1 MSAVTLP
8 TAARPA
14 RWSDLLARL
23 DKPLLLTAL
32 TLLALGLIMVA
43 SASMPLAD
51 HQFNDPFRFFRRQ
64 CLYALLG
71 LGLGA
76 LVLRLPLDRLQQLGF
91 TLMAISFA
99 LLVVVLVPGVGK
111 VVNGSARWLDLV
123 VLRIQVSEPA
133 RLGLLIYLAG
143 FLVRRQVE
151 VRDTFF
157 GVGKVMALLAA
168 AGLLLLVEPDLGAAV
183 VLTLAVM
190 VMLWV
195 AGAPILPFILLLGA
209 GVGSLYLL
217 ITLSPYRL
225 ARLTGFMDPWADPYN
240 TGFQLTQ
247 SLMAIGSG
255 HWFGLGLGSSVQ
267 KMFYLPEAHT
277 DFLFAI
283 LAEELGLVGSLAVIA
298 LYSLLFWRSL
308 RIANAAAQRGHWYG
322 AYLTIGLGVWLASQA
337 FINLG
342 VNMGLLPTKG
352 LTLPLMSYGGSS
364 LLVVCLIIAL
374 ILRVSLENNEPPLQ
388 TKNREAR
395 S

>member
-8 TAARPA
+8 RAKTRHDWRTLVARVDAPLALAAIG
-14 RWSDLLARL
+14 LLM
-23 DKPLLLTAL
+23 
-32 TLLALGLIMVA
+32 LGLIMVA

-51 HQFNDPFRFFRRQ
+51 HRFDDPFRFLRRQ
-64 CLYALLG
+64 LVYAVFG
-71 LGLGA
+71 VAIAAAA
-76 LVLRLPLDRLQQLGF
+76 LKMPLARLQQLGF
-91 TLMAISFA
+91 TLMAVSFV
-99 LLVVVLVPGVGK
+99 LLIVVLIPGVGK
-111 VVNGSARWLDLV
+111 VVNGSARWLDLFV
-123 VLRIQVSEPA
+123 IRIQVSEPA
-133 RLGLLIYLAG
+133 RLGLLIFLAG

-168 AGLLLLVEPDLGAAV
+168 AGLLLLAEPDLGAAV

-190 VMLWV
+190 AMLWV
-195 AGAPILPFILLLGA
+195 AGAPMLPFVLLLVMGM
-209 GVGSLYLL
+209 GSLYLL
-217 ITLSPYRL
+217 IALSPYRL
-225 ARLTGFMDPWADPYN
+225 ARLTGFMDPWADPFN

-255 HWFGLGLGSSVQ
+255 HWFGLGLGGSVQ

-283 LAEELGLVGSLAVIA
+283 LAEELGLVGSLSVVMLYA
-298 LYSLLFWRSL
+298 LVFWRSL
-308 RIANAAAQRGHWYG
+308 RIADAAARSGRWFG
-322 AYLTIGLGVWLASQA
+322 AYLAVGLSVWLTSQA
-337 FINLG
+337 FINIG

-364 LLVVCLIIAL
+364 LLVVCTIIGL
-374 ILRVSLENNEPPLQ
+374 ILRIGIENADPPVQ
-388 TKNREAR
+388 TRKPGRK

>member
-1 MSAVTLP
+1 MSAVSLP
-8 TAARPA
+8 SSARPA
-14 RWSDLLARL
+14 SRAVILARL
-23 DKPLLLTAL
+23 DAPLLLAAL
-32 TLLALGLIMVA
+32 ALLALGLIMVA

-51 HQFNDPFRFFRRQ
+51 HQFNDPFRYFRRQ
-64 CLYALLG
+64 FLYALLG

-76 LVLRLPLDRLQQLGF
+76 LVLRLSLKRLQPLGF

-99 LLVVVLVPGVGK
+99 LLLVVLVPGVGK
-111 VVNGSARWLDLV
+111 VVNGSARWLDLGI
-123 VLRIQVSEPA
+123 LRIQVSEPA

-168 AGLLLLVEPDLGAAV
+168 AGVLLLGEPDLGAAV

-190 VMLWV
+190 AMLWV
-195 AGAPILPFILLLGA
+195 AAAPILPFIILLGC
-209 GVGSLYLL
+209 GMGGLYLL
-217 ITLSPYRL
+217 IALSPYRL
-225 ARLTGFMDPWADPYN
+225 ARLTGFMDPWADPFN

-283 LAEELGLVGSLAVIA
+283 LAEELGLMGSLTVIA
-298 LYSLLFWRSL
+298 LYALMFWRCL
-308 RIANAAAQRGHWYG
+308 RIADTAAQRGRWFG
-322 AYLTIGLGVWLASQA
+322 AYLTMGLGVWLASQA
-337 FINLG
+337 LINIG

-364 LLVVCLIIAL
+364 LLVMCVMIAL
-374 ILRVSLENNEPPLQ
+374 ILRVGIENAEPAIPPHQ
-388 TKNREAR
+388 RGRR

>member
-1 MSAVTLP
+1 MSAVIAKD
-8 TAARPA
+8 AARTEG
-14 RWSDLLARL
+14 WSGVLTRVDT
-23 DKPLLLTAL
+23 PLLLTAL

-64 CLYALLG
+64 FLYALLG

-76 LVLRLPLDRLQQLGF
+76 LVLRLSLDRLQQLGF

-123 VLRIQVSEPA
+123 VLRVQVSEPA

-157 GVGKVMALLAA
+157 GIGKIMAVLAA

-195 AGAPILPFILLLGA
+195 AGAPILPFVVLLGA

-217 ITLSPYRL
+217 IMLSPYRL
-225 ARLTGFMDPWADPYN
+225 ARLTGFMDPWADPYK

-283 LAEELGLVGSLAVIA
+283 LAEELGLVGSLAVIG
-298 LYSLLFWRSL
+298 LYGLLFWRSL
-308 RIANAAAQRGHWYG
+308 RIANTAAQRGHWFG

-364 LLVVCLIIAL
+364 LLVVCVIIAL
-374 ILRVSLENNEPPLQ
+374 ILRVSLENNAPSVQ
-388 TKNREAR
+388 TR
-395 S
+395 SGGRAS